1 MTGEMLK
8 YWNSKS
14 TGMKWKLLV
23 FLFLKLSLQVDWTK
37 YRRPMETGN
46 AYMEKTQ
53 SQRDGLSHN
62 TTELNVRREC
72 LVVLAPSGTLPRL

>member
-8 YWNSKS
+8 YWKSKS
-14 TGMKWKLLV
+14 TGMEWKLLV

-37 YRRPMETGN
+37 YRRLMETGN

-53 SQRDGLSHN
+53 SQREGLSHN
-62 TTELNVRREC
+62 TTEMNV
-72 LVVLAPSGTLPRL
+72 